1 MQHHEGRETHSL
13 TNNPF
18 ADFRPPTWLRTLSLS
33 LILIP
38 LTTLRVSCSSSQD
51 EGTGGSDWGV
61 LSESVPPCPDIQD
74 TFSCNGDLEH
84 IRTCLYLSSRSS

>member
-33 LILIP
+33 LVLIP

-61 LSESVPPCPDIQD
+61 LSGVSAAGLLTRSICP
-74 TFSCNGDLEH
+74 L
-84 IRTCLYLSSRSS
+84 LAV